1 MSPILAF
8 PLLLV
13 LRYEAHT
20 FGYWT
25 CHCFGW
31 CRLGLPDRHQ
41 PSRQR
46 QNRQFNEDVDNLFRA
61 LQQYKEHVGSY
72 PVGSNAEISKA
83 LKGKNS
89 KNLIILSGNKE
100 NLNDKGEYVD
110 PWGTPLRIYFSG
122 DSVLVRSAGPNK
134 RFDDSTVL
142 NSDDYYRS
150 N

>member
-1 MSPILAF
+1 MKRI
-8 PLLLV
+8 LLV
-13 LRYEAHT
+13 IGLITVLA
-20 FGYWT
+20 GA
-25 CHCFGW
+25 GW
-31 CRLGLPDRHQ
+31 VYQTVNGIRA
-41 PSRQR
+41 
-46 QNRQFNEDVDNLFRA
+46 NAKTAQFNEDVDNLFYA
-61 LQQYKEHVGSY
+61 LQQYKERVGSY
-72 PVGSNAEISKA
+72 PVGSNAEVSKA

-89 KNLIILSGNKE
+89 KNLIILSGRKE